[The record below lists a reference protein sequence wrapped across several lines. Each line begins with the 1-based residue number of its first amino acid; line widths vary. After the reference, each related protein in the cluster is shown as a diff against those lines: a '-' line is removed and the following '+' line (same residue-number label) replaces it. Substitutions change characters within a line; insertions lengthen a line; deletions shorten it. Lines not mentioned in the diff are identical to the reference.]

1 MDSGSLMTSTERHLI
16 DILNNIFKK
25 PDISPDDPLF
35 SSGLLD
41 SFTMLTFLNLVEE
54 RFRITI
60 FNDSFDVMDFDTIK
74 MIASSLNRSNNISN

>member
-1 MDSGSLMTSTERHLI
+1 MTSTERQLI
-16 DILNNIFKK
+16 DILNNISRK

-41 SFTMLTFLNLVEE
+41 SFSMLTFLNLVEE

-60 FNDSFDVMDFDTIK
+60 FHDSFDVMDFNTIK
-74 MIASSLNRSNNISN
+74 MIASSLNKSHNIGNE